1 MSPNRNSSKKSRWAT
16 RSVVVVALTISA
28 ATYAAF
34 PRPTAPQ
41 QPIRA
46 TARIVQI
53 DVLVHDRD
61 GKSVPDLTKDDFTIL
76 DDKHPQQIQ
85 FFSVVKTE
93 ILPAAADPLPPGTFS
108 NELDQRGV
116 PANLTVVLLDA
127 LNTSFAD
134 QAFSRSQLAKL
145 LLTLQ
150 PQDRV
155 ALYVLGARLRILH
168 DFTSD
173 ASSLLAA
180 LKQFKDDSLL
190 DPRPSPSPST
200 NLYNLQLVPL
210 AEELN
215 AGEKQLSLQEHAHL
229 TADAL
234 RLIADHVVSLPG
246 RKNLVWV
253 SGSFPFSLD
262 TTNVQRGPSGEKL
275 PFATDAELAVRAL
288 TSANIAIYPVDARG
302 LITGGFSGDNSHLA
316 EKPDP
321 AQFAAMHALAAR
333 TGGRSYYNTNAIM
346 GSIRQ
351 AIDESRVAYSIGF
364 SPDPVRWDGTFH
376 KIQVKVNRS
385 NVQVTAREG
394 YFALS
399 DPNLTDDARIDLMA
413 QAARSTL
420 EPTGIRFRAQASP
433 AGRAGDR
440 ALTVFLQLD
449 ARQLDLEQKDGQWQD
464 VVDLAYVQ
472 VDAQNRILQTV
483 RVPLPLALDDETYGQ
498 LMKEPLPIPRD
509 IPIQPNAAVLRVIV
523 FDEGNSKLGSV
534 HIPLANFRTASPN
547 KSN

>member
-1 MSPNRNSSKKSRWAT
+1 MPPHRIWAPMKILRT
-16 RSVVVVALTISA
+16 IATLALTLTA
-28 ATYAAF
+28 AAYALS
-34 PRPTAPQ
+34 PRPALPQ

-46 TARIVQI
+46 TARIVQV
-53 DVLVHDRD
+53 DVLVHDHD
-61 GKSVPDLTKDDFTIL
+61 GKSVPGLTKDDFTIL
-76 DDKHPQQIQ
+76 DDKHPQQIR
-85 FFSVVKTE
+85 FFSIVETE
-93 ILPAAADPLPPGTFS
+93 VLPAAAEPLPPGTFS
-108 NELDQRGV
+108 NELDQGGV
-116 PANLTVVLLDA
+116 PANLTVVLLDSF
-127 LNTSFAD
+127 NTSFID
-134 QAFSRSQLAKL
+134 QAHARSQLVKL

-173 ASSLLAA
+173 PSTLLTA
-180 LKQFKDDSLL
+180 LKQFKDERPL
-190 DPRPSPSPST
+190 DARSADNSPT
-200 NLYNLQLVPL
+200 NLYNLQLIPL
-210 AEELN
+210 TEELN

-234 RLIADHVVSLPG
+234 RVVAGHVVSLPG

-253 SGSFPFSLD
+253 SGSFPFSLE
-262 TTNVQRGPSGEKL
+262 TANVQRGPSGEKL
-275 PFATDAELAVRAL
+275 PFTTDAELAVRAL

-321 AQFAAMHALAAR
+321 AEFAAMHALAAR

-351 AIDESRVAYSIGF
+351 AIDESRAAYSLGF
-364 SPDPVRWDGTFH
+364 YPADVKWDGSFH
-376 KIQVKVNRS
+376 KIQVKVNRP
-385 NVQVTAREG
+385 NVQIQAREG

-399 DPNLTDDARIDLMA
+399 DLNLTPDERADVMA
-413 QAARSTL
+413 EAARSTL
-420 EPTGIRFRAQASP
+420 EATGIRFRVQASSAGP
-433 AGRAGDR
+433 AGDQ

-464 VVDLAYVQ
+464 AVDLAYVQ
-472 VDAQNRILQTV
+472 VDAQNRIVQTV
-483 RVPLPLALDDETYGQ
+483 RVPLPLALDDETYDQ
-498 LMKEPLPIPRD
+498 FMKEPLPIPRD
-509 IPIQPNAAVLRVIV
+509 IPILPNAAELRVVV

-534 HIPLANFRTASPN
+534 HIPLASFFPATPN
-547 KSN
+547 